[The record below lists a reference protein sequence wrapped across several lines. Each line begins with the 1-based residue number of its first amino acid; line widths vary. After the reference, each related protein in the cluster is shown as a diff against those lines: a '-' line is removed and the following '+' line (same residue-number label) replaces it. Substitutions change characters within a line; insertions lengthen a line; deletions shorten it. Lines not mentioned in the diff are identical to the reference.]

1 MTENIMRKS
10 DRLIPWYFVFFFVVI
25 AMVDATFVTIA
36 VRTQTG
42 TMTGNTYQRGLDY
55 DQVLAKV
62 AEQNALGW
70 QGEIQFSGKSELHFD
85 LADKSGKVLSGA
97 TVQAR
102 MLRPVQEGSDFD
114 IALHPDGRGGFQAKI
129 DFPFPGLWD
138 VNIEALWQN
147 HHYYLMK
154 TITVGK

>member
-1 MTENIMRKS
+1 MTENVMRKS
-10 DRLIPWYFVFFFVVI
+10 DRFIPWYFVLFFVVI

-36 VRTQTG
+36 VKTKTG

-70 QGEIQFSGKSELHFD
+70 QGEIEFFGKSDLRFD
-85 LADKSGKVLSGA
+85 LTDKSGKALSGA
-97 TVQAR
+97 IVKAR
-102 MLRPVQEGSDFD
+102 MLRPVQEGNDFEVE
-114 IALHPDGRGGFQAKI
+114 LHPDGRGGFGAKV

-138 VNIEALWQN
+138 VNVEAVWQS